1 MFNKIKWIFKKKIH
15 LKFRIQTIIIYHV
28 KKFRE
33 KEKWVFYAGKI
44 LAFTFWF
51 ISKYKF
57 TELSVIFAI
66 FRITCHGYFASM
78 KILLDTK
85 MQDTQKIVSFKKR
98 AQKNYISCKFILQ
111 KGGLQILFLIFS

>member
-1 MFNKIKWIFKKKIH
+1 
-15 LKFRIQTIIIYHV
+15 
-28 KKFRE
+28 
-33 KEKWVFYAGKI
+33 
-44 LAFTFWF
+44 
-51 ISKYKF
+51 
-57 TELSVIFAI
+57 
-66 FRITCHGYFASM
+66 M